1 MLKDIKLPEPLLEFI
16 ESTKQRLLAEVGT
29 KYVDYG
35 VELVWT
41 DTISPS
47 YTNITFYISGFGEE
61 GWRQRC
67 WDIEDALEYEFLFDY
82 VPGPFVAIQCFS
94 TQQQRRKR

>member
-29 KYVDYG
+29 RYVDHG
-35 VELVWT
+35 IELVWT

-47 YTNITFYISGFGEE
+47 YTNITFYVYGFGENS
-61 GWRQRC
+61 WRQRC
-67 WDIEDALEYEFLFDY
+67 WDIEDELDYEFLFAC
-82 VPGPFVAIQCFS
+82 VPGPFVAIECHS
-94 TQQQRRKR
+94 RRRKR

>member
-1 MLKDIKLPEPLLEFI
+1 MLKDIKLPEPLFEFI

-29 KYVDYG
+29 THVDHG

-47 YTNITFYISGFGEE
+47 YTNITFYISGFGE
-61 GWRQRC
+61 GDWIDRC
-67 WDIEDALEYEFLFDY
+67 VKIQFELNDAKPEILFNCVPNPFISIECRI
-82 VPGPFVAIQCFS
+82 P
-94 TQQQRRKR
+94 

>member
-29 KYVDYG
+29 RYVDHG
-35 VELVWT
+35 IELVWA
-41 DTISPS
+41 DTASPS
-47 YTNITFYISGFGEE
+47 YTNITLYVSGFGEE

-67 WDIEDALEYEFLFDY
+67 WDLRDSLDYEFLLGG
-82 VPGPFVAIQCFS
+82 VPEPSIFIQCHP
-94 TQQQRRKR
+94 R